1 MRFFRS
7 AIVGVFLAIAGFVL
21 TFALAPF
28 FGSAVLAYVAPAGM
42 LVPVIGPLIPS
53 KVVYW
58 LVPDGGAPAGALL
71 VGVCALF
78 FLDYCVWSGT
88 FCLGLAQTRGDR
100 FKVPYYRSVVI
111 PWRDSQPRAGFRG
124 PSTPRLLRGAK
135 Q

>member
-78 FLDYCVWSGT
+78 FWTIVFGVAHFAWVSL
-88 FCLGLAQTRGDR
+88 R
-100 FKVPYYRSVVI
+100 
-111 PWRDSQPRAGFRG
+111 RAGTDSKS
-124 PSTPRLLRGAK
+124 PTTEA
-135 Q
+135 